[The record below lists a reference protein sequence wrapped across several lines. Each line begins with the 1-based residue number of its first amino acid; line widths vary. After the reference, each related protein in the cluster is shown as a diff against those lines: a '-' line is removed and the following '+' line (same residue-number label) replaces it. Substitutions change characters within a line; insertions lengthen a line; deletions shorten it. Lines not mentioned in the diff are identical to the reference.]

1 MAKLSAERS
10 SARPKTKRVTKLSP
24 SGAPELTNRQ
34 RTVLRG
40 LGHHLNP
47 VVQLGKDG
55 ISEGLLAAVATVLE
69 QHELIKIKLLETA
82 PGDQL
87 IKIKLLETAP
97 GDRHELAEQLAKD
110 CRAALV
116 QVIGRNLLLYRPRSL
131 TDPRPSLEMELA

>member
-1 MAKLSAERS
+1 MAKLSAERP
-10 SARPKTKRVTKLSP
+10 SARPKTKRVTKLGP
-24 SGAPELTNRQ
+24 SGVPELTNRQ

-40 LGHHLNP
+40 LGHHLHP

-55 ISEGLLAAVATVLE
+55 ISEGLLMAVATVLE
-69 QHELIKIKLLETA
+69 QHE
-82 PGDQL
+82 L

-116 QVIGRNLLLYRPRSL
+116 QVIGRNLLLYRPRPV